1 MAEPV
6 LYQLPH
12 LLDHVEP
19 SARDKAW
26 TEFVQANSKL
36 IIYVARSLGGDHD
49 DVMDRYAFV
58 LEQLRRDDS
67 QRLQRYGADGR
78 GKFTTWLVVVVRRLC
93 LDHRRHKYG
102 RVRRDDDG
110 EDGHRMR
117 GRLTDL
123 ISDGG
128 ELGEL
133 VDTSAAGPEERLRA
147 LQLDDALKLSVA
159 ALEPDDRLLL
169 RFRFEDD
176 LPAREIARLMS
187 CGSQFDVYRR
197 LRHVLDTLRTALLS
211 QGIGDPAP

>member
-1 MAEPV
+1 
-6 LYQLPH
+6 
-12 LLDHVEP
+12 
-19 SARDKAW
+19 
-26 TEFVQANSKL
+26 
-36 IIYVARSLGGDHD
+36 
-49 DVMDRYAFV
+49 
-58 LEQLRRDDS
+58 
-67 QRLQRYGADGR
+67 
-78 GKFTTWLVVVVRRLC
+78 
-93 LDHRRHKYG
+93 
-102 RVRRDDDG
+102 
-110 EDGHRMR
+110 MR